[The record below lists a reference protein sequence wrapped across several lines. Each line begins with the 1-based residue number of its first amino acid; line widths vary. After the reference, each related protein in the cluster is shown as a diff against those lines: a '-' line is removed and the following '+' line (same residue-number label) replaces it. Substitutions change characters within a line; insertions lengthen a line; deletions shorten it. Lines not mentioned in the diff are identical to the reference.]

1 MYCRYLQEELQEE
14 LQELWEYGGFVME
27 SKERV
32 IIFGTGSGFK
42 KRENQIKQK
51 YNIIAYTD
59 NGGGV
64 HTHMPF
70 ISPTEIGQYVY
81 DKILVC
87 SIQFYETIKYQLIF
101 RYGIDEQK
109 ILCVTHVIASHVE
122 NHLDVEKIIF
132 HTVSEYENKNKD
144 ERYVIKD
151 KDMWLICNDL
161 KDSAGGPAEHY
172 FAQDIWAAQ
181 KIYQANTDE
190 HYDIG
195 SRLDGFIAHL
205 LVFLKEVHYIDIRPL
220 PYKIAGLQFMQ
231 GDATNLETIAD
242 NSITSLSSLHAVEH
256 FGLGRY
262 GDPVDPKACFKTIR
276 AFGRVLKRGGVLYFA
291 VPIGPIDR
299 VIFNAHRIF
308 NPLTIISS
316 FEAAGL
322 SLIEFAVVKKDEY
335 TAVKQTLPIMEADI
349 QNIEDYSCG
358 LFEFVKII

>member
-1 MYCRYLQEELQEE
+1 MRLYKGAEEGTE
-14 LQELWEYGGFVME
+14 ME
-27 SKERV
+27 NKEKV

-42 KRENQIKQK
+42 KREDQIKQK
-51 YNIIAYTD
+51 YNIIAYAD
-59 NGGGV
+59 NSSGS
-64 HTHMPF
+64 HTYKPF
-70 ISPTEIGQYVY
+70 ISPAEIGQYVY

-87 SIQFYETIKYQLIF
+87 SIKFYETIKYQLIF

-109 ILCVTHVIASHVE
+109 ILCVTHVIASHVK
-122 NHLDVEKIIF
+122 NHLDVENIIF
-132 HTVSEYENKNKD
+132 NTVSEYENKNKD

-151 KDMWLICNDL
+151 KDMWLICDDL
-161 KDSAGGPAEHY
+161 KDSVGRLAEHY

-181 KIYQANTDE
+181 KIYQENPGE

-205 LVFLKEVHYIDIRPL
+205 LVFLKEVKYIDIRPL
-220 PYKIAGLQFMQ
+220 PYEIAGLQFIQ

-262 GDPVDPKACFKTIR
+262 GDPVDPEACFKVIR
-276 AFGRVLKRGGVLYFA
+276 AFGRVLKPGGKLYFA
-291 VPIGPIDR
+291 VPIEPTDK

-308 NPLTIISS
+308 NPLTIIKS
-316 FEAAGL
+316 FEEAGL
-322 SLIEFAVVKKDEY
+322 SLVEFAVVKEDAH
-335 TAVKQTLPIMEADI
+335 TATKQNLPIKESDV
-349 QNIEDYSCG
+349 QSIENNSCG